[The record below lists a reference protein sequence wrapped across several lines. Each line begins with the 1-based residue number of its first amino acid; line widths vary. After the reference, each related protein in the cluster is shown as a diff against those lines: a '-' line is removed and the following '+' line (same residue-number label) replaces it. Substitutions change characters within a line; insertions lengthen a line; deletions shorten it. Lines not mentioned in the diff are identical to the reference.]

1 MNATGP
7 NGPIG
12 MDASHSDG
20 SEGVSFSW
28 DDGVLNEVD
37 GNEGD
42 GNEVDGNEIDGNE
55 EARDEQHVNG
65 ADENEADLVSV
76 CSEEETEYLDSADVG
91 SYETDSD
98 GDVISKKTGQ
108 VFFDSS
114 TAHPRFKLGM
124 IFENSKQ
131 FKEALYAYAVGNRF
145 DFKFVSNKKEKVRV
159 VCKGKGCPF
168 VVHASRDKSNRCFKV
183 KTLATDHNCSVTF
196 KNSRANFKFVGTHFI
211 SKLRILPT
219 LRSVQMIKL
228 GKEELNVELNKKL
241 CFRARKWALEKIRGS
256 VVHEFHRLW
265 DYVNTLRA
273 ADVRGTFDLVV
284 ERPNA
289 TDIPKFRRIYVCF
302 SELRE
307 GFKMY
312 CRPVVGLDGCFL
324 KGSFKGEIL
333 SAVGRDCNN
342 QIFPIAWVVVEVENR
357 ETWAWFLNNLQHDIG
372 FEDVDGC
379 TLLNDMQK
387 VENHGPSPT
396 PSAPPSS
403 QTSHVPPS
411 SQIPSPPSSQKSHVP
426 PSSQI
431 SSPPSSQ
438 ISSPPSSQ
446 TSHVPPSSQIPSAP
460 QSAPQ
465 STPTMVFMPTPSIQQ
480 LSELVAAPVLLS
492 RPHTR
497 SFTKPTSQPTS
508 TTATPPVVA
517 LVSASSGFDAT
528 ATVSPKD
535 RLPKLT
541 IKRHPP
547 KN

>member
-28 DDGVLNEVD
+28 DDGMVDEGSYESEENSSDSDWLVRRKIKNSTVSAADLEAPVDVGSEQLNEID
-37 GNEGD
+37 GNEAD
-42 GNEVDGNEIDGNE
+42 GNEVDGNETNGNE
-55 EARDEQHVNG
+55 EARDEQHENG
-65 ADENEADLVSV
+65 ADENEADLVGV
-76 CSEEETEYLDSADVG
+76 CSGEETKYLDSADVG

-98 GDVISKKTGQ
+98 GDVISKKTGH

-114 TAHPRFKLGM
+114 TAHPRFELGM
-124 IFENSKQ
+124 IFENSQQ

-168 VVHASRDKSNRCFKV
+168 VVHASRDKSDGCFKV
-183 KTLATDHNCSVTF
+183 KTWVADHNCSVTF
-196 KNSRANFKFVGTHFI
+196 KNSRANFKFVGKHFI

-228 GKEELNVELNKKL
+228 GREELNVELNKKL

-302 SELRE
+302 SALRE

-342 QIFPIAWVVVEVENR
+342 QIFPIAWE
-357 ETWAWFLNNLQHDIG
+357 WL
-372 FEDVDGC
+372 
-379 TLLNDMQK
+379 K
-387 VENHGPSPT
+387 
-396 PSAPPSS
+396 
-403 QTSHVPPS
+403 
-411 SQIPSPPSSQKSHVP
+411 
-426 PSSQI
+426 
-431 SSPPSSQ
+431 
-438 ISSPPSSQ
+438 
-446 TSHVPPSSQIPSAP
+446 
-460 QSAPQ
+460 
-465 STPTMVFMPTPSIQQ
+465 
-480 LSELVAAPVLLS
+480 
-492 RPHTR
+492 
-497 SFTKPTSQPTS
+497 
-508 TTATPPVVA
+508 
-517 LVSASSGFDAT
+517 
-528 ATVSPKD
+528 
-535 RLPKLT
+535 
-541 IKRHPP
+541 
-547 KN
+547 

>member
-28 DDGVLNEVD
+28 DDGVVDEGSYESEENSSDSNWLGGGHMLSDDDDDDDDEEEITSIKKIEQLNEVH
-37 GNEGD
+37 GNEAD
-42 GNEVDGNEIDGNE
+42 GNEVDGNEKDGNE
-55 EARDEQHVNG
+55 EARDEQHENG
-65 ADENEADLVSV
+65 ADENEADLVGV
-76 CSEEETEYLDSADVG
+76 CSGEETKYLDFADVG
-91 SYETDSD
+91 SYETYSD

-114 TAHPRFKLGM
+114 TAHPRFEVGM
-124 IFENSKQ
+124 IFENLQQ

-159 VCKGKGCPF
+159 ACKGKGCPF
-168 VVHASRDKSNRCFKV
+168 VVHASRDKSDGCFKV
-183 KTLATDHNCSVTF
+183 KTLVTDHNCSVTF
-196 KNSRANFKFVGTHFI
+196 KNSRTNFKFLGKHFI

-228 GKEELNVELNKKL
+228 GREELNVELNKKL

-273 ADVRGTFDLVV
+273 ADVR
-284 ERPNA
+284 
-289 TDIPKFRRIYVCF
+289 
-302 SELRE
+302 
-307 GFKMY
+307 
-312 CRPVVGLDGCFL
+312 
-324 KGSFKGEIL
+324 
-333 SAVGRDCNN
+333 
-342 QIFPIAWVVVEVENR
+342 VVEVENR

-372 FEDVDGC
+372 FGDGDGC
-379 TLLNDMQK
+379 TLLSEMQK

-396 PSAPPSS
+396 LSAPPSS

-411 SQIPSPPSSQKSHVP
+411 SQIPSPPSSQTSHVP
-426 PSSQI
+426 PF
-431 SSPPSSQ
+431 SQ

-446 TSHVPPSSQIPSAP
+446 TSHVPPSQIPSAP

-465 STPTMVFMPTPSIQQ
+465 STSTMVFMRTPSIQQ
-480 LSELVAAPVLLS
+480 LSELGRPSQVLLS

-508 TTATPPVVA
+508 TTATSPVAAPVLLSRPHTRSLTKPTSQPTSTTATPSVVA
-517 LVSASSGFDAT
+517 PVSASSRSDAT
-528 ATVSPKD
+528 ATVSSQA

-541 IKRHPP
+541 IMRHPP